1 MIYDLKTL
9 ITWSATNWVTDL
21 AHMVSVSRR
30 TMSEWACTLG
40 SQTLDLRFH
49 CLSVKPSIEKF
60 DTNKSHVHIK

>member
-1 MIYDLKTL
+1 MGVY
-9 ITWSATNWVTDL
+9 
-21 AHMVSVSRR
+21 
-30 TMSEWACTLG
+30 LG